1 MSDVVSA
8 WEPGSLFVLS
18 RFVWTRLT
26 EQMEGGAIAGIS
38 SFHASSPHL
47 GKYYDKASGNG
58 DLIMK
63 IKHWLTFVTM
73 LLFCGLFSE
82 AQTRFSLLFNEGFGS
97 ARIGDVNTTLVSTNA
112 AYDVLRKNVPGA
124 VAGEYL
130 PMPTR
135 FRDWQAELIWNVWR
149 GLRIGI
155 AVSGPLHFSGT
166 SVLTHTWFGYQSG
179 FPQTM
184 NNTLASDIHVSA
196 PIRLNLGY
204 TIPIMSRVNLV
215 VQGGIG
221 YYRAQI
227 DRTWS
232 FVFRNPDESS
242 DIGEHYLNV
251 TGKQIGY
258 HGGIALEYAFAKS
271 VSLILAGDWRL
282 AKIES
287 FEGSELHHIDIFDGY
302 GVLQESSDLTSNGFL
317 YHLIG
322 DADYIWDVRHE
333 KLILSSSFPDYGYDN
348 PFGQRKAFLDLGGFT
363 FRIGVKIGLF

>member
-1 MSDVVSA
+1 MKFRFGLA
-8 WEPGSLFVLS
+8 FLS
-18 RFVWTRLT
+18 V
-26 EQMEGGAIAGIS
+26 
-38 SFHASSPHL
+38 
-47 GKYYDKASGNG
+47 
-58 DLIMK
+58 
-63 IKHWLTFVTM
+63 
-73 LLFCGLFSE
+73 LLFCGSFSA

-130 PMPTR
+130 PLPTQ
-135 FRDWQAELIWNVWR
+135 FRDWQAELRWNVWR
-149 GLRIGI
+149 GLSIGV
-155 AVSGPLHFSGT
+155 AVSGPLHFSGI

-184 NNTLASDIHVSA
+184 NNTLASDIQVSA

-221 YYRAQI
+221 YYRARI
-227 DRTWS
+227 ERTWS

-322 DADYIWDVRHE
+322 DAYYIWGVRHE
-333 KLILSSSFPDYGYDN
+333 KLILSSSFPDYGVDN

-363 FRIGVKIGLF
+363 FRIGVKISLF